1 VLEIIEHYS
10 ILSRDTRHM

>member
-1 VLEIIEHYS
+1 MIIEHYS